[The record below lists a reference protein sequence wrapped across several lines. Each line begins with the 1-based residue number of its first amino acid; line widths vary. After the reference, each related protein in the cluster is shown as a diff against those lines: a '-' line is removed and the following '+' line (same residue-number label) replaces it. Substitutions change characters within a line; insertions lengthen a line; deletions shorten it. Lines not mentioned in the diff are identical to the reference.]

1 MSWIFTIENRIV
13 KPQLETLM
21 IQPFKEIWERDHSEH
36 KAQAMLEFSY
46 IEFMV
51 SVKKTNP
58 YVGYSPEERH
68 ARVLKD
74 VMGGSYTPDE
84 VVERAMDWLSDHQ
97 FKASASLRYY
107 QSARKAA
114 NKLQHFF
121 DTFDMGTTNIRS
133 GAPLYTPKM
142 ITSALVDTESVLQKL
157 DAIEQKVVNEIF
169 ESVKTKADKK
179 ISVFANPDSL

>member
-21 IQPFKEIWERDHSEH
+21 IQPFKEIWERDHSEG
-36 KAQAMLEFSY
+36 KAQAMLEFAY

-58 YVGYSPEERH
+58 YVGYPSEERH
-68 ARVLKD
+68 SRVNKD
-74 VMGGSYTPDE
+74 VMGGNYTPDE
-84 VVERAMDWLSDHQ
+84 LVEKAMEWLMDHQ

-114 NKLQHFF
+114 SKLQHFF
-121 DTFDMGTTNIRS
+121 DTFDMNAVNPKS
-133 GAPLYTPKM
+133 GAPLYAPKM
-142 ITSALVDTESVLQKL
+142 ITSALTDTELVLQKL
-157 DAIEQKVVNEIF
+157 DAIEQKVINEIF

-179 ISVFANPDSL
+179 ISVFANPESL

>member
-84 VVERAMDWLSDHQ
+84 VVERAMEWLVDHQ
-97 FKASASLRYY
+97 YKASASLRYY

-114 NKLQHFF
+114 NKLEHFF
-121 DTFDMGTTNIRS
+121 NNFDMEATNARS
-133 GAPLYTPKM
+133 GAPMYSPKM
-142 ITSALVDTESVLQKL
+142 ITSALADTETVLQKL
-157 DAIEQKVVNEIF
+157 DAIEQKVINEIF

-179 ISVFANPDSL
+179 ISPFANPESL